1 MTGILLN
8 EIELLWQFLGMS
20 NSWDNGGN
28 KVVLVT
34 GAAEGLGKAT
44 ALALASRKVR
54 VGICDINQAGASET
68 ALQCSDILKEKVDT
82 INVDL
87 ASVNGPEEAVN
98 RVVQNFG
105 YLDGLVNNAGCAAV
119 EPFLS
124 MTPEAWDSTYQINIR
139 AVALLCANAGQAMIN
154 RKGGRIVNI
163 TSPAARM
170 ALPNY
175 AHYAASKAAVDSI
188 TRTAAVAL
196 APYGISVN
204 SVAPGMMD
212 TRMQESTEKKMA
224 KVEGRQ
230 DLRVYLDERTNRIP
244 AGRRTDPDEMAKLVV
259 WLLLDAPQYVTAER
273 LNGSGGLDRD

>member
-1 MTGILLN
+1 MTGILSN
-8 EIELLWQFLGMS
+8 VIELLWQFLEM
-20 NSWDNGGN
+20 DNPQDSSIN

-44 ALALASRKVR
+44 ALALALRKTR
-54 VGICDINQAGASET
+54 VGICDINQSGASET
-68 ALQCSDILKEKVDT
+68 AIECSDILKEKVSPIT
-82 INVDL
+82 VDL
-87 ASVNGPEEAVN
+87 ASKGGPEEVI
-98 RVVQNFG
+98 RQTLRKFG
-105 YLDGLVNNAGCAAV
+105 HLDGLVNNAGFATV

-124 MTPEAWDSTYQINIR
+124 MTSDAWDRTYQINIR

-188 TRTAAVAL
+188 TRTSAVAL

-204 SVAPGMMD
+204 SIAPGMMD
-212 TRMQESTEKKMA
+212 TRMQESTEKMMA
-224 KVEGRQ
+224 KIEGRE
-230 DLRVYLDERTNRIP
+230 DLQVYLDERTGRIP
-244 AGRRTDPDEMAKLVV
+244 AGRRTDPSEMAELVV
-259 WLLLDAPQYVTAER
+259 WLLLDAPQYITAER